1 MKFYQTFIVLAIIF
15 YSTQIAAQPQKPI
28 IIDEVV
34 AVVGNKSILF
44 SEIEAQLVQYKIQ
57 MGNSDI
63 SPEIRCQII
72 ETLLLN
78 KLMITQA
85 QLDSLIISD
94 AQIEE
99 RIERNMKYFISQFG
113 SRSKLEEYYKKN
125 IDQIKEELRDP
136 VRDQLTVE
144 MMQENITKSITV
156 TPSEIKKYLS
166 TIPKDSLP
174 TIPSEYEFNEIVII
188 PIISQDQVNYLKEKL
203 NGFRERI
210 LKGES
215 FATLAVLYSE
225 DKGSAIKGGELGF
238 VSRGELY
245 PEFESVAFSLK
256 PGEISSIIKSKAGYH
271 IIQMIERRGE
281 NINVRHILLQPQAS
295 TQELINS
302 SNKLDSINN
311 LIKQGVISFK
321 EAAKKY
327 SDAPTKVN
335 FGAMINPYTGSV
347 RFDVNQIDP
356 SISKSIETMKIGDIS
371 AISAF
376 RTEEGSQ
383 AFRIVQMNF
392 KTEPH
397 IANLIDDYD
406 KIQRVALENKKQKT
420 LETWITTKLVDIYV
434 KLSDEYKDCK
444 FQNKW
449 YKN

>member
-44 SEIEAQLVQYKIQ
+44 SEVEAQLVQYKIQ

-420 LETWITTKLVDIYV
+420 LETWITTKLIDIYV

>member
-44 SEIEAQLVQYKIQ
+44 SEVEAQLVQYKIQ

-383 AFRIVQMNF
+383 AFRIAQLNY

-420 LETWITTKLVDIYV
+420 LETWITTKLIDIYV